1 MQSMD
6 SMQDLVQ
13 SMLLDLY
20 AAERQALAFMPK
32 MAKKAKSQQ
41 LKSMFE
47 EHQRHTEMQC
57 GRLEEIFQQLGM
69 KKPPRRATHPVISAL
84 AKETEQMMRAGGD
97 QSVIDAAIV
106 MAAQKLEHVEIASYG
121 TAVEFAKLLG
131 EKELAKLLAK
141 NLDEEER
148 TDKKLTKLAKSSIN
162 PRARARSN

>member
-1 MQSMD
+1 
-6 SMQDLVQ
+6 
-13 SMLLDLY
+13 
-20 AAERQALAFMPK
+20 
-32 MAKKAKSQQ
+32 SQQ

-141 NLDEEER
+141 NL
-148 TDKKLTKLAKSSIN
+148 
-162 PRARARSN
+162 